1 MGILSTA
8 KIGLDSI
15 TSSSLYRS
23 IADSDE
29 TTAKAINVVLDA
41 VNSDESIALVFDT
54 AMITVNEAAVYKNNH
69 GSVGMRKNTTRSLI
83 NAVFTN
89 ADATFSTLAGAFLGP
104 TARST
109 THKMFSH
116 LSTAVNRTIDN
127 WEQALVQPNIAGVPI
142 SAKSVTTS
150 REVDISESMVISQS
164 SGSKLYMTDNAV
176 PRLKEW
182 EISGYLTSSS
192 ILDAGFLIKPSLVWQ
207 LYYLDVCAKS
217 RRPVMFKTNKGEFV
231 KVQITNLNTSEDA
244 SYNNCV
250 EVSITLKEYN
260 PYVAETATSKRLL
273 GILQ

>member
-29 TTAKAINVVLDA
+29 TTAKAINTVLDA
-41 VNSDESIALVFDT
+41 VNNDESIALVFDT
-54 AMITVNEAAVYKNNH
+54 AMITANEAAVYKNNH
-69 GSVGMRKNTTRSLI
+69 GGVSMRRGSTARSLI
-83 NAVFTN
+83 NAIFAN
-89 ADATFSTLAGAFLGP
+89 A
-104 TARST
+104 ST
-109 THKMFSH
+109 TQKMFSH
-116 LSTAVNRTIDN
+116 LSTVVNRTIDN

-182 EISGYLTSSS
+182 VISGYLTSSS

-217 RRPVMFKTNKGEFV
+217 RKPVMFKTNKGEFV

-260 PYVAETATSKRLL
+260 PYVAVSATTKRLL